1 MEGNIMKTR
10 NGSIKS
16 SLSGSRGRGDSMCC
30 AGRGARD
37 SGPEATGTGSRCRG
51 DLHQFK
57 PTKTPGSVTWPQAIS
72 ICFTMTWTSA
82 LWLALNS

>member
-1 MEGNIMKTR
+1 MEGNIMETR

-37 SGPEATGTGSRCRG
+37 SGPEATGTGSRRRG
-51 DLHQFK
+51 DLHQSLNPQRHRGVSHGHK
-57 PTKTPGSVTWPQAIS
+57 PLA
-72 ICFTMTWTSA
+72 SA
-82 LWLALNS
+82 SQ